1 MNLFNKKFVSVLCPA
16 SALVKE
22 QDNHFVSRK
31 LLDMDIKQFFS
42 SFGKGSGS
50 SDAPIIKPRHWYSLE
65 LDVTCQVVKL
75 IEDPEFSSKAV
86 PIYDLVY
93 LASSPAAQVRRIP
106 DIALKLAEPNQM
118 QSQTRIVAEGIAVP
132 NEYVIIRTKEIQLL

>member
-1 MNLFNKKFVSVLCPA
+1 MTRKRGQGVCQNLDIFCRRAF
-16 SALVKE
+16 
-22 QDNHFVSRK
+22 SRQ
-31 LLDMDIKQFFS
+31 LGNQTAFENVPPDLIAFLF
-42 SFGKGSGS
+42 SGS
-50 SDAPIIKPRHWYSLE
+50 LSKAPGASEPQIIKPRHWYSLE

-132 NEYVIIRTKEIQLL
+132 NE

>member
-1 MNLFNKKFVSVLCPA
+1 MVRYP
-16 SALVKE
+16 
-22 QDNHFVSRK
+22 
-31 LLDMDIKQFFS
+31 LDFFLTWYYSLNTGIS
-42 SFGKGSGS
+42 SGGSEFEV
-50 SDAPIIKPRHWYSLE
+50 PVIVPRHWYSLE

-132 NEYVIIRTKEIQLL
+132 NE

>member
-1 MNLFNKKFVSVLCPA
+1 M
-16 SALVKE
+16 
-22 QDNHFVSRK
+22 
-31 LLDMDIKQFFS
+31 
-42 SFGKGSGS
+42 
-50 SDAPIIKPRHWYSLE
+50 
-65 LDVTCQVVKL
+65 VKL

-132 NEYVIIRTKEIQLL
+132 NEYVFYINTGVIETFQFLGLRSIFN